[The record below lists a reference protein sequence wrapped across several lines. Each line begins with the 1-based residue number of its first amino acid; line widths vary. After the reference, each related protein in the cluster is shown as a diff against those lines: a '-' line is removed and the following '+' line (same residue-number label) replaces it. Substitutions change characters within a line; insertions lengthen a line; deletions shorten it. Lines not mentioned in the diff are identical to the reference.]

1 MRYIKQT
8 KKLERLHNNETG
20 MEEVVDK
27 VKIGQLI
34 WVYKKVHPVILL
46 LIKITQISS
55 GLPIVLIQKKLLLIV
70 SQQKLIIF
78 LNRLQPVHRC
88 IKPSC

>member
-1 MRYIKQT
+1 
-8 KKLERLHNNETG
+8 

-46 LIKITQISS
+46 LIKRTQNSG
-55 GLPIVLIQKKLLLIV
+55 GLPTVLIQK
-70 SQQKLIIF
+70 
-78 LNRLQPVHRC
+78 NY
-88 IKPSC
+88 